1 MQRSVRRALAFA
13 LVGTLALSTPVVG
26 PTVAVPFAL
35 IAVVGRLV
43 SSGPVFEVF
52 ARPEDRV
59 EGQLRA
65 LIAFALVATGL
76 ALLTS
81 LTGLPE
87 SVFVAVVLLVA
98 YGNLTEAVV
107 CDRRDTPLRRAL
119 GFAGG
124 GALAA
129 LAGQVIG
136 EALAGV
142 PVHGSTAAFLAASGA
157 LVGAVLRGSL
167 VGKDD
172 PAVMATTALV
182 LWVLASLGIRVDPVG
197 LVVALAVAG
206 AMGYLAWLLGTASVN
221 GMLTGVL
228 MGLVTIVLGGLG
240 WFVALIA
247 FFAVGGL
254 ASKYR
259 YEEKRELG
267 VAEGNEGARGTRNVL
282 ANATV
287 AVLAV
292 VGFAA
297 SPQLAASASVFVL
310 AFAGSLATAMSD
322 TLSSELGV
330 LYGKPR
336 IVTTFQSVDPGTDGG
351 VTVEGTLAG
360 VAGAALVALVALALL
375 GVSLVGVG
383 LIVLGGVVGMTVD
396 SILGA
401 TIEGRVVGNQSVN
414 FLATLAG
421 AVVAAGFGVE
431 LGIATL

>member
-1 MQRSVRRALAFA
+1 MQRSVRRAAAFA
-13 LVGTLALSTPVVG
+13 GVGTLALATPLVG

-35 IAVVGRLV
+35 IAVFGRLV

-59 EGQLRA
+59 EGQLRG
-65 LIAFALVATGL
+65 LVAFALVATGL

-98 YGNLTEAVV
+98 YGNLTEVVV

-129 LAGQVIG
+129 LVGQVLG
-136 EALAGV
+136 QAFAGA
-142 PVHGSTAAFLAASGA
+142 PVHVSTATFLAASGA
-157 LVGAVLRGSL
+157 LVGAILRGSL

-172 PAVMATTALV
+172 PAVMATAALV

-206 AMGYLAWLLGTASVN
+206 AMGYLAWLLGTASVT

-259 YEEKRELG
+259 FEEKRELG
-267 VAEGNEGARGTRNVL
+267 VAQGNEGARGTRNVL
-282 ANATV
+282 ANAAV

-297 SPQLAASASVFVL
+297 SPQLDASASVFVL

-330 LYGKPR
+330 LYGDPR
-336 IVTTFQSVDPGTDGG
+336 VVTTFEAVDPGTDGG

-360 VAGAALVALVALALL
+360 VAGAALIALVALVLL
-375 GVSLVGVG
+375 RVSVVGAGVV
-383 LIVLGGVVGMTVD
+383 VLGGVVGMTVD
-396 SILGA
+396 SLLGA
-401 TIEGRVVGNQSVN
+401 TVEGRVLGNQSVN
-414 FLATLAG
+414 FFATLSG
-421 AVVAAGFGVE
+421 AVVTAGFGVG
-431 LGIATL
+431 LGLATL